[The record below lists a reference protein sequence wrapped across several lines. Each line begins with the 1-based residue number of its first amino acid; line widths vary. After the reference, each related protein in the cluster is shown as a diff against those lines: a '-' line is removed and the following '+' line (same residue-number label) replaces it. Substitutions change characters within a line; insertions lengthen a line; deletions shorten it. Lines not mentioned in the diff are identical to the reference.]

1 MSAVTLPSPCPGT
14 GHGRTADPVSSDL
27 TLPSSFRDASVA
39 VPGTGRGRLGHRPQ
53 EASRASFESV
63 VAGYGRGDVL
73 CRLDLAVEEGTV
85 TCLVGPNGA
94 GKSTV
99 LRTLSG
105 LLKPNAGR
113 IVFAG
118 KEIGGLSPARV
129 LARGIVHVPQDRSLF
144 PLMTVW
150 DNLLMGGHSLRDRRA
165 VARRAAEIAERFPLV
180 TERRSEKAASLSGG
194 QQKLVEIARALMLE
208 PRLVLLDEPTMGLE
222 PRARHLIFETI
233 ARLREEGQTVL
244 LVEQNA
250 RAGLA
255 AADHGAV
262 LDGGRVALAGTGAA
276 LLADPRT
283 AELYLGGTASPA

>member
-1 MSAVTLPSPCPGT
+1 MSALL
-14 GHGRTADPVSSDL
+14 R
-27 TLPSSFRDASVA
+27 
-39 VPGTGRGRLGHRPQ
+39 
-53 EASRASFESV
+53 FEGV

-73 CRLDLAVEEGTV
+73 CGLDLEVEEGAV

-105 LLKPNAGR
+105 LLRPRVGR

-118 KEIGGLSPARV
+118 SEIGGLSPARV
-129 LARGIVHVPQDRSLF
+129 LERGIVHVPQERGLF

-150 DNLLMGGHSLRDRRA
+150 DNVLMGGHSLRDRRL
-165 VARRAAEIAERFPLV
+165 VAARAAALAERFPLIA
-180 TERRSEKAASLSGG
+180 ERRGDKAGSLSGG

-208 PRLVLLDEPTMGLE
+208 PRLVALDEPTMGLE
-222 PRARHLIFETI
+222 PRSRHLVFETI
-233 ARLREEGQTVL
+233 GWLREEGRTVL

-255 AADHGAV
+255 AADQGAV
-262 LDGGRVALAGTGAA
+262 LDGGRVALAGPGTA
-276 LLADPRT
+276 LLTDPRT
-283 AELYLGGTASPA
+283 AELYLGGVASAA

>member
-1 MSAVTLPSPCPGT
+1 M
-14 GHGRTADPVSSDL
+14 TAL
-27 TLPSSFRDASVA
+27 LR
-39 VPGTGRGRLGHRPQ
+39 
-53 EASRASFESV
+53 FESV

-73 CRLDLAVEEGTV
+73 CGLDLAVEDGTV

-105 LLKPNAGR
+105 LLKPRAGR

-165 VARRAAEIAERFPLV
+165 VARRAAEIAERFPLI
-180 TERRSEKAASLSGG
+180 TERRGEKAASLSGG

-262 LDGGRVALAGTGAA
+262 LDGGRVALAGTGAE

-283 AELYLGGTASPA
+283 AELYLGGTASAA

>member
-1 MSAVTLPSPCPGT
+1 MSL
-14 GHGRTADPVSSDL
+14 L
-27 TLPSSFRDASVA
+27 
-39 VPGTGRGRLGHRPQ
+39 RLDGL
-53 EASRASFESV
+53 

-73 CRLDLAVEEGTV
+73 CGLDLAVEERTV

-105 LLKPNAGR
+105 LIKPGAGR
-113 IVFAG
+113 ILFAG
-118 KEIGGLSPARV
+118 TEIGGLSPARV

-180 TERRSEKAASLSGG
+180 TERRGEKAASLSGG

-262 LDGGRVALAGTGAA
+262 LDGGRVALAGTGAE

-283 AELYLGGTASPA
+283 AELYLGGAASSAA